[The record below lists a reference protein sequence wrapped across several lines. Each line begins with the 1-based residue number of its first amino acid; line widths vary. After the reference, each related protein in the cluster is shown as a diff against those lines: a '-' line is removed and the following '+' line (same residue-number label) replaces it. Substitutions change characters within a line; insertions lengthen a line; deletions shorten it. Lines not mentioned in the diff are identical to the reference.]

1 MPSGALLDLV
11 AHGVQDIY
19 LIGNP
24 EMTFFKS
31 VYKRHSNFA
40 MESIL
45 GTLDGTPDFGQRL
58 VCKVPRS
65 GDLLSTVILEADLPQ
80 LATTTPGDD
89 EHSIQYIPNIGY
101 SLIQYVELRIGGQQ
115 IDKQYGEWMY
125 IWNELTKSDEKKRAL
140 DVMVRA
146 NPSNGPMTLMIPLE
160 FWFCRNIG
168 NSLPLVALQYH
179 DVEIEIQLQ
188 PLDQLYYFGATRFY
202 DLTYDAASSSPGD
215 YRYIRTNGLLF
226 SPSVGGKT
234 LNYSATTGSQQPI
247 TYIDPDTISL
257 PAQITPLSAAT
268 RAYITPNLTLA
279 GTPSLQGLRIYL
291 DYIYLDTY
299 ERKWFAKSTH
309 RYLIEQTQF
318 SGSQG
323 ITNIQTSTNIP
334 ISFNLP
340 VKELFWVAQ
349 TNENLNLKQLM
360 NFTSTPDP
368 YYELAQDDIFDLTI
382 QYNGSQRFT
391 PRRGVYFRLLH
402 PYQHHTN
409 PVPDKY
415 IYCYSFALR
424 PEELQPSGAS
434 NYSRIDNV
442 SFVINLRPGH
452 LDEQLRIY
460 GLNYNVLRVMN
471 GMGGVAF
478 MT

>member
-11 AHGVQDIY
+11 AHGVQDIF

-24 EMTFFKS
+24 EMTYFKA

-45 GTLDGTPDFGQRL
+45 GTLDGTPDFGQRI

-65 GDLLSTVILEADLPQ
+65 GDLLSTVIVEVDLPQ
-80 LATTTPGDD
+80 LTTTTPGDD

-115 IDKQYGEWMY
+115 IDRQYGEWMY

-146 NPSNGPMTLMIPLE
+146 NPTNGPVTLMIPLE

-179 DVEIEIQLQ
+179 DVEIELLLR
-188 PLDQLYYFGATRFY
+188 PLNQLYYFGSTRFY
-202 DLTYDAASSSPGD
+202 DLTYVGPGGSGHI
-215 YRYIRTNGLLF
+215 YTRNNGLIF

-234 LNYSATTGSQQPI
+234 LNYSATNGSQTI
-247 TYIDPDTISL
+247 TYIDPDTISV
-257 PAQITPLSAAT
+257 PIAIPSGSTS
-268 RAYITPNLTLA
+268 RVYITPNLTLA
-279 GTPSLQGLRIYL
+279 GSPRIEAMRIFL

-323 ITNIQTSTNIP
+323 ITNIQNSVNIQLA
-334 ISFNLP
+334 FNLP
-340 VKELFWVAQ
+340 IKELFWVAQ
-349 TNENLNLKQLM
+349 TNENLNLKQIM

-368 YYELAQDDIFDLTI
+368 YYELAQDDVYDLTI

-442 SFVINLRPGH
+442 SFVVNLRSGH
-452 LDEQLRIY
+452 RDEQFRIY
-460 GLNYNVLRVMN
+460 GLNYNVLRIMN

-478 MT
+478 TT

>member
-24 EMTFFKS
+24 EMTYFKA

-45 GTLDGTPDFGQRL
+45 GTLDGTPDFGQRI

-65 GDLLSTVILEADLPQ
+65 GDLLSTVIVEVDLPQ
-80 LATTTPGDD
+80 LTTTTPGDD

-115 IDKQYGEWMY
+115 IDRQYGEWMY

-146 NPSNGPMTLMIPLE
+146 NPTNGPVTLMIPLE

-179 DVEIEIQLQ
+179 DVEIELLLR
-188 PLDQLYYFGATRFY
+188 PLNQLYYFGSTRFY
-202 DLTYDAASSSPGD
+202 DLTYVGPGGSGHI
-215 YRYIRTNGLLF
+215 YTRNNGLIF
-226 SPSVGGKT
+226 SPSVNGKT
-234 LNYSATTGSQQPI
+234 LNYSATNGSQTI
-247 TYIDPDTISL
+247 TYIDPDTISV
-257 PAQITPLSAAT
+257 PIAIPSGSTS
-268 RAYITPNLTLA
+268 RVYITPNLTLA
-279 GTPSLQGLRIYL
+279 GSPRIEAMRIFL

-323 ITNIQTSTNIP
+323 ITNIQNSVNIQLA
-334 ISFNLP
+334 FNLP
-340 VKELFWVAQ
+340 IKELFWVAQ
-349 TNENLNLKQLM
+349 TNENLNLKQIM

-368 YYELAQDDIFDLTI
+368 YYELAQDDVYDLTI

-442 SFVINLRPGH
+442 SFVVNLRSGH
-452 LDEQLRIY
+452 RDEQFRIY
-460 GLNYNVLRVMN
+460 GLNYNVLRIMN

-478 MT
+478 TT

>member
-24 EMTFFKS
+24 EMTYFKS

-40 MESIL
+40 IESIL
-45 GTLDGTPDFGQRL
+45 GTWDGTPNFGQKL
-58 VCKVPRS
+58 VCKIPRS
-65 GDLLSTVILEADLPQ
+65 GDLLSTIVIEADLPQ
-80 LATTTPGDD
+80 LTTTTPGDD

-115 IDKQYGEWMY
+115 IDRQYGEWMY

-140 DVMVRA
+140 DIMVRTS
-146 NPSNGPMTLMIPLE
+146 PTNGPITLMIPLE

-179 DVEIEIQLQ
+179 SVEIEVQLR
-188 PLDQLYYFGATRFY
+188 PLNQLYYFGPTRYY
-202 DLTYDAASSSPGD
+202 DLSYDATNSSAGD
-215 YRYIRTNGLLF
+215 YRYIRTNGIIF
-226 SPSVGGKT
+226 SPSVNGKT
-234 LNYSATTGSQQPI
+234 LNYSNINGVPQTI
-247 TYIDPDTISL
+247 TYVDPDTISL
-257 PAQITPLSAAT
+257 STLVSISTIS
-268 RAYITPNLTLA
+268 RAYITPNLVISGA
-279 GTPSLQGLRIYL
+279 PSLQGLRIYL

-299 ERKWFAKSTH
+299 ERKWFGKSTH
-309 RYLIEQTQF
+309 RYLIEQVQF

-334 ISFNLP
+334 LAFNLP
-340 VKELFWVAQ
+340 IKELFWVVQ
-349 TNENLNLKQLM
+349 TDENLGLKHLM
-360 NFTSTPDP
+360 NFTNTPDP
-368 YYELAQDDIFDLTI
+368 YYELPQDDIFDLNI
-382 QYNGSQRFT
+382 KYNGSDRFT
-391 PRRGVYFRLLH
+391 LRRGVYFRLLH
-402 PYQHHTN
+402 PYQRHTN
-409 PVPDKY
+409 PVPEKY
-415 IYCYSFALR
+415 IYCYSFALH

-434 NYSRIDNV
+434 NYSRIDDV
-442 SFVINLRPGH
+442 WFAINFRPGH
-452 LDEQLRIY
+452 LNKQIRIY

-478 MT
+478 TT

>member
-24 EMTFFKS
+24 EMTFFKA

-65 GDLLSTVILEADLPQ
+65 GDLLSTVIIEADVPQ
-80 LATTTPGDD
+80 LTTTTPGDD
-89 EHSIQYIPNIGY
+89 EHSIQYIPNVGY

-125 IWNELTKSDEKKRAL
+125 IWNELTKTDEKKRAL

-179 DVEIEIQLQ
+179 DVEIEIQLR
-188 PLDQLYYFGATRFY
+188 PLGELYYFGATRFY
-202 DLTYDAASSSPGD
+202 DLTYDATSSSPGD

-234 LNYSATTGSQQPI
+234 LNYSATTGTNTPI

-257 PAQITPLSAAT
+257 PSLIPTGGTT
-268 RAYITPNLTLA
+268 RAYITPNLTLS
-279 GTPSLQGLRIYL
+279 GTPSMQGLRIFL

-323 ITNIQTSTNIP
+323 ITNIQNSTNIP

-349 TNENLNLKQLM
+349 TNENANLKQVM

-368 YYELAQDDIFDLTI
+368 YYELPQDDIFDLTI

-409 PVPDKY
+409 PVPEKY

-442 SFVINLRPGH
+442 SFVINLRAGH
-452 LDEQLRIY
+452 RDEQLRIY

>member
-24 EMTFFKS
+24 EMTFFKA

-65 GDLLSTVILEADLPQ
+65 GDLLSTIVLEVDLPQ
-80 LATTTPGDD
+80 LSTTTPGDD

-115 IDKQYGEWMY
+115 IDRQYGEWMY
-125 IWNELTKSDEKKRAL
+125 IWNELTKTDEKKRAL

-179 DVEIEIQLQ
+179 DVEIEILLR
-188 PLDQLYYFGATRFY
+188 PLDQLYYFGPTRFY
-202 DLTYDAASSSPGD
+202 NLTYDAASSSAGD
-215 YRYIRTNGLLF
+215 QRYIRTNGMLF
-226 SPSVGGKT
+226 TPSVSGKS
-234 LNYSATTGSQQPI
+234 LNYSATIGSQTI

-257 PAQITPLSAAT
+257 PNIIPPGANT

-279 GTPSLQGLRIYL
+279 GVPSLQGLRIFL

-318 SGSQG
+318 SGGQG
-323 ITNIQTSTNIP
+323 ITEIQSSVNIP
-334 ISFNLP
+334 VSFNLP

-349 TNENLNLKQLM
+349 TTENRNLKQIM

-368 YYELAQDDIFDLTI
+368 YYELAQDDVFDLTI

-442 SFVINLRPGH
+442 SFVINLRAGH
-452 LDEQLRIY
+452 RDEELRIY
-460 GLNYNVLRVMN
+460 GLNYNVLRIMN

>member
-24 EMTFFKS
+24 EMTYFKS

-40 MESIL
+40 MESVL

-65 GDLLSTVILEADLPQ
+65 GDLLSTVVLEVDLPQ
-80 LATTTPGDD
+80 LTSTTPGDD
-89 EHSIQYIPNIGY
+89 EHTIQYIPNIGY
-101 SLIQYVELRIGGQQ
+101 SIIQYVELRIGGQQ
-115 IDKQYGEWMY
+115 IDRQYGEWMY

-179 DVEIEIQLQ
+179 DVEIEIQLR
-188 PLDQLYYFGATRFY
+188 PLSQLYYFGPTRFY
-202 DLTYDAASSSPGD
+202 DLTHIGNGGIGQLYT
-215 YRYIRTNGLLF
+215 RNNGLIF
-226 SPSVGGKT
+226 SPSVNGKT
-234 LNYSATTGSQQPI
+234 LNYSATTGSQTI
-247 TYIDPDTISL
+247 AYIDPDTISV
-257 PAQITPLSAAT
+257 AALIPVGST
-268 RAYITPNLTLA
+268 SRVYITPNLTLA
-279 GTPSLQGLRIYL
+279 GTPSIQALRIFL

-323 ITNIQTSTNIP
+323 ITDIQNSINVP
-334 ISFNLP
+334 VAFNLP
-340 VKELFWVAQ
+340 VKELFWITQ
-349 TNENLNLKQLM
+349 TTENLGLNQIM

-391 PRRGVYFRLLH
+391 TRRGVYFRLLH

-442 SFVINLRPGH
+442 SFVINLRSGH

-460 GLNYNVLRVMN
+460 GLNYNVLRIMN

-478 MT
+478 TT

>member
-24 EMTFFKS
+24 EMTYFKA

-65 GDLLSTVILEADLPQ
+65 GDLLSTVIVEVDLPQ
-80 LATTTPGDD
+80 LTTTTPGDD

-115 IDKQYGEWMY
+115 IDRQYGEWMY

-146 NPSNGPMTLMIPLE
+146 NPTNGPVTLMIPLE

-179 DVEIEIQLQ
+179 DVEIELLLR
-188 PLDQLYYFGATRFY
+188 PLSQLYYFGPTRFY
-202 DLTYDAASSSPGD
+202 DLVYDAGSSSAGD
-215 YRYIRTNGLLF
+215 ERYTRNNGLIF
-226 SPSVGGKT
+226 SPSVSGKT
-234 LNYSATTGSQQPI
+234 LNYSATTGSQTI
-247 TYIDPDTISL
+247 TYIDPDTISVPSL
-257 PAQITPLSAAT
+257 IPVGSTS
-268 RAYITPNLTLA
+268 RVYITPNLTLA
-279 GTPSLQGLRIYL
+279 GSPRIEAMRIFL

-323 ITNIQTSTNIP
+323 ITNIQNSINIQLA
-334 ISFNLP
+334 FNLP
-340 VKELFWVAQ
+340 IKELFWVAQ
-349 TNENLNLKQLM
+349 TNENLNLKQIM

-368 YYELAQDDIFDLTI
+368 YYELAQDDVYDLTI

-391 PRRGVYFRLLH
+391 PRRGIYFRLLH

-442 SFVINLRPGH
+442 SFVVNLRPGH
-452 LDEQLRIY
+452 LDEQFRIY
-460 GLNYNVLRVMN
+460 GLNYNVLRIMN

-478 MT
+478 TT